1 MLKNITILFFVSLFL
16 NSCGY
21 TPMFSSNNQIVFN
34 FKEINVS
41 GDNELGNLIKS
52 NLKSYNNI
60 DAKNEL
66 ILDVN
71 VVYNKTSQT
80 KDGTGKTTDYLLTA
94 DVQFIVKSDTN
105 EKQIS
110 ISKDSVMK
118 NLDKEFEEK
127 KYERTIKQN
136 FSYSIVNKL
145 IMQLSKNK

>member
-80 KDGTGKTTDYLLTA
+80 KDGTGKTT
-94 DVQFIVKSDTN
+94 
-105 EKQIS
+105 
-110 ISKDSVMK
+110 
-118 NLDKEFEEK
+118 
-127 KYERTIKQN
+127 
-136 FSYSIVNKL
+136 
-145 IMQLSKNK
+145 